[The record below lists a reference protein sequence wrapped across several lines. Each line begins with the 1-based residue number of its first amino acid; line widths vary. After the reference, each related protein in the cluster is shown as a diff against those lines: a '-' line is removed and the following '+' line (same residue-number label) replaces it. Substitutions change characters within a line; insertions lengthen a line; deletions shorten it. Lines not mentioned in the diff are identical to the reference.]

1 MTQKQTQKLFNY
13 NQVSIYKRPT
23 MPNFGAISRENKESK
38 HKAKAQ
44 RTLHKEITQKQLPS
58 ELTSK
63 AAALQ
68 ERAQTVLFYY
78 CLSLTVWIFF
88 SFLSAEAMYVPLQT
102 FSHSHGFKLTINFS
116 NIYLPK

>member
-1 MTQKQTQKLFNY
+1 
-13 NQVSIYKRPT
+13 

-88 SFLSAEAMYVPLQT
+88 SFPICRSYVCAFTNLFPQPWL
-102 FSHSHGFKLTINFS
+102 
-116 NIYLPK
+116 

>member
-1 MTQKQTQKLFNY
+1 
-13 NQVSIYKRPT
+13 

-68 ERAQTVLFYY
+68 E
-78 CLSLTVWIFF
+78 
-88 SFLSAEAMYVPLQT
+88 
-102 FSHSHGFKLTINFS
+102 
-116 NIYLPK
+116 